1 MAPAERV
8 KKSEKFICAIPKF
21 SFCPFHNEIRQGH
34 TYLPHRKLLHI
45 NSGAGS
51 MRSVPRAKA
60 ELRKGGLPALLPAQT
75 GK

>member
-8 KKSEKFICAIPKF
+8 KKREKFICAVPKF

-34 TYLPHRKLLHI
+34 TYLPHRKLLHKFRGRI
-45 NSGAGS
+45 IRSG
-51 MRSVPRAKA
+51 PRAKA